1 MVEKWMASWGYGRLG
16 GTGREG
22 AGWGKGSCQT
32 PTLEG
37 SGMCLTRPASADGPD
52 PKGFAPCR
60 RPPLVIGTLVDML
73 VGMRGELC

>member
-37 SGMCLTRPASADGPD
+37 SGMLSHTACVSLWLMGRILKASPSAAGPH
-52 PKGFAPCR
+52 
-60 RPPLVIGTLVDML
+60 
-73 VGMRGELC
+73 

>member
-1 MVEKWMASWGYGRLG
+1 MVEKWMASAGYGRLG

-37 SGMCLTRPASADGPD
+37 SGMLPNTACVSLWLMGRIYGL
-52 PKGFAPCR
+52 C
-60 RPPLVIGTLVDML
+60 PLPLGSH
-73 VGMRGELC
+73 GENRDSHQGE

>member
-1 MVEKWMASWGYGRLG
+1 MVEKWTASAGYGRLG

-37 SGMCLTRPASADGPD
+37 SGMLSHTAC
-52 PKGFAPCR
+52 
-60 RPPLVIGTLVDML
+60 
-73 VGMRGELC
+73 VGLWLMGRI